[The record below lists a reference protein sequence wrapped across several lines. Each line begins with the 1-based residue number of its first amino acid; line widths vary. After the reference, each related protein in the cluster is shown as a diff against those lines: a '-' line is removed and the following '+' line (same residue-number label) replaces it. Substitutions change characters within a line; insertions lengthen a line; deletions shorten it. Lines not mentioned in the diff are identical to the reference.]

1 MRLLIAEDEAQLARA
16 VTAVLEHQGYEVVCA
31 ADGLEAVEMAAGCTF
46 DCMIFDIMMPRMDGI
61 ETLKM
66 IRETGNLTPVI
77 MLTAKAEID
86 DRVEGLDAGADDYLT
101 KPFSMKELL
110 ARIRSMTRRN
120 TVFHPVELTV
130 GSVKL
135 DTENQELI
143 SRNSIRLAKKEA
155 RLMEYLMQNP
165 DKALSTDDI
174 FLRVWNR
181 EGSQDIVWV
190 YISYL
195 RQKLLA
201 IKADLEIIGERGDS
215 FILRSIKTEKEND
228 TKASI

>member
-1 MRLLIAEDEAQLARA
+1 
-16 VTAVLEHQGYEVVCA
+16 
-31 ADGLEAVEMAAGCTF
+31 
-46 DCMIFDIMMPRMDGI
+46 
-61 ETLKM
+61 
-66 IRETGNLTPVI
+66 
-77 MLTAKAEID
+77 
-86 DRVEGLDAGADDYLT
+86 
-101 KPFSMKELL
+101 
-110 ARIRSMTRRN
+110 MTRRN